1 MDIGKYELL
10 LKAVE
15 LRNLTKAA
23 TTLGYTQSGA
33 SHIISSIESELGL
46 SLLRRDHS
54 GTHLTT
60 EGELLLPAIREMV
73 SCGEKIQSM
82 AQSILGLQAGVM
94 RVAAFTSI
102 SLLWV
107 PQIVGRFHT
116 QYPNI
121 RVEIISGTGSYQE
134 MEEFLL
140 TARVNCGFV
149 RMPVDPA
156 LQCVPL
162 LRDPLLLVLPPDH
175 PLAARAAP
183 PGEPL
188 TVLDVSCLR
197 ELTFCLIYRQST
209 QREVIDP
216 LFDAAGCKA
225 NLFLETGSN
234 RANISMVRRGL
245 SCSILPAHYVRG
257 VEDVARFR
265 LSAHPTWTVTACSR
279 RGRYLSQAARHF
291 IRLAGEYFQ
300 SAGAAPGEKEL
311 SQ

>member
-1 MDIGKYELL
+1 M
-10 LKAVE
+10 
-15 LRNLTKAA
+15 
-23 TTLGYTQSGA
+23 
-33 SHIISSIESELGL
+33 
-46 SLLRRDHS
+46 
-54 GTHLTT
+54 
-60 EGELLLPAIREMV
+60 
-73 SCGEKIQSM
+73 
-82 AQSILGLQAGVM
+82 
-94 RVAAFTSI
+94 
-102 SLLWV
+102 
-107 PQIVGRFHT
+107 
-116 QYPNI
+116 
-121 RVEIISGTGSYQE
+121 
-134 MEEFLL
+134 
-140 TARVNCGFV
+140 
-149 RMPVDPA
+149 
-156 LQCVPL
+156 
-162 LRDPLLLVLPPDH
+162 
-175 PLAARAAP
+175 AARAAP

-257 VEDVARFR
+257 VENVARFR

>member
-33 SHIISSIESELGL
+33 SHIISSIENELGV

-60 EGELLLPAIREMV
+60 EGGLLLPATREMV
-73 SCGEKIQSM
+73 ACGEKIKSM

-102 SLLWV
+102 SLLWL
-107 PQIVGRFHT
+107 PQIVGRFHS

-121 RVEIISGTGSYQE
+121 RVEIVSGTGSYQE
-134 MEEFLL
+134 MEEYLL
-140 TARVNCGFV
+140 TAMVNCSFV

-162 LRDPLLLVLPPDH
+162 LRDPLLAVLPPDH
-175 PLAARAAP
+175 PLAAQEGPVTFAQLEREPFLMPTDGNNFDITNLCKQFNFVPQVAFTMHDDLSLLAMAENGLGCTVLPGLLLNNYPHKAAVKRLETDPSRLIGIATRANQTP
-183 PGEPL
+183 SPL
-188 TVLDVSCLR
+188 TTAFIDMVCQMAREYVPTRDCLLD
-197 ELTFCLIYRQST
+197 
-209 QREVIDP
+209 
-216 LFDAAGCKA
+216 
-225 NLFLETGSN
+225 
-234 RANISMVRRGL
+234 
-245 SCSILPAHYVRG
+245 
-257 VEDVARFR
+257 
-265 LSAHPTWTVTACSR
+265 
-279 RGRYLSQAARHF
+279 
-291 IRLAGEYFQ
+291 
-300 SAGAAPGEKEL
+300 
-311 SQ
+311 